1 VTAAAPE
8 TTPAPAVSPPAPPL
22 PPGACD
28 AHAHIFGPF
37 DRFPP
42 AMPSVYALPEASFEA
57 YAAML
62 TRLGA
67 ARGVLTQPAPYGT
80 DPAALLDALRRGAGS
95 LRGVA
100 VVEPRVSDSALAEMQ
115 AAGVRGLRFVEMRAP
130 GGARYPGSVGVE
142 ALHALAPRLREL
154 GWHAQLWA
162 SAADHAALLP
172 DLLAL
177 GLPVVLD
184 HMGSPDA
191 ARGAA
196 DPAFQALLGHLRD
209 GRIWVK
215 LTLCRV
221 SRAKPAYAD
230 ARPLH
235 DALVTANPD
244 RLVWGSDWPYVRMGD
259 RSPDAGHL
267 LDLFHGWV
275 GDAELVRRV
284 LVDNPAA
291 LYGFTDNG

>member
-1 VTAAAPE
+1 
-8 TTPAPAVSPPAPPL
+8 
-22 PPGACD
+22 
-28 AHAHIFGPF
+28 
-37 DRFPP
+37 
-42 AMPSVYALPEASFEA
+42 
-57 YAAML
+57 ML
-62 TRLGA
+62 ARLGA

-95 LRGVA
+95 VRGVA
-100 VVEPRVSDSALAEMQ
+100 VTEPGVSDAALTEMQ
-115 AAGVRGLRFVEMRAP
+115 SVGVRGLRFVEMRAA
-130 GGARYPGSVGVE
+130 GGARYPGSVGAE
-142 ALHALAPRLREL
+142 ALRALAPRLRKL

-162 SAADHAALLP
+162 GAADHAALLP

-184 HMGSPDA
+184 HMGSPDTG
-191 ARGAA
+191 RGVA

-209 GRIWVK
+209 GQIWVE

-221 SRAKPAYAD
+221 SRARPGCAD

-235 DALVTANPD
+235 DALVAANPG

-259 RSPDAGHL
+259 PTPDAGRL
-267 LDLFHGWV
+267 LDLFRDWA
-275 GDAELVRRV
+275 GDAGLVRRV

-291 LYGFTDNG
+291 LYGFADNGQWEGVRRC